1 MKRRAFDR
9 SLRLKL
15 APHFHFGRTML
26 LAVLVLAAGLVA
38 GATSAPA
45 APATYIDLSAVAN
58 TDIEDDGIAGNGKG
72 GWSDEGANDMFL
84 YPPIPYGESAVNGY
98 AFRILDPAKNNGKAV
113 IMLKGRKLANKPEQ
127 VVVPAANVKGK
138 FV

>member
-15 APHFHFGRTML
+15 HSKFHFGRPMR
-26 LAVLVLAAGLVA
+26 LAVVVLAAGLVA
-38 GATSAPA
+38 GPTSPPA